1 MRLLSDIVRD
11 VRPLPVALAHCMIR
25 AKPGTE
31 RMELLNK
38 LFRSTLPA
46 AQMFTRVEMAECRAA
61 IRGEREAVV
70 MPFGRRT

>member
-1 MRLLSDIVRD
+1 MKSLSYLAAN

-25 AKPGTE
+25 AKPGTA
-31 RMELLNK
+31 RMDLLNK

-46 AQMFTRVEMAECRAA
+46 AQMFARVEMAECRAA

-70 MPFGRRT
+70 MPFGRHP